1 MLKIKVEQPLREY
14 VSLDSLPIGAVFV
27 RRPEDYGRSDKFFMK
42 TKVSMKSFPFDQE
55 GKVCDAI
62 CLNDGIFYL
71 IQEDTEVQEVK
82 AELTINDFLT

>member
-1 MLKIKVEQPLREY
+1 MMKIKVEQPLREY

-27 RRPEDYGRSDKFFMK
+27 RRPEEYGCSDKVFMK
-42 TKVSMKSFPFDQE
+42 TKVSIKSFPFDQE
-55 GKVCDAI
+55 GEVCDAV

-71 IQEDTEVQEVK
+71 VQRDTEVREVK